1 MRLVSLRTRGN
12 DKEKIELKIDEN
24 WLQRAETNQ

>member
-12 DKEKIELKIDEN
+12 DKEKIEFKIDGN